1 MCEKKKHPKDPSRRT
16 FIQSMG
22 VGVVGGM
29 LIPGTMTPEAEAQP
43 SITAHERDMPLNITI
58 NKKAY
63 HLKIRPETT
72 LVQVIRD
79 ILGLTGTKIVCN
91 NGQCG
96 GCTVLLDG
104 EAVYSCHILALDT
117 EGKEVTTIEGLMK
130 GEELHPMQEAFLEQ
144 DGLQCGFCTPGQIMT
159 AVGLV
164 NQIPEPTSADIRTGM
179 AGTLCRCAAYPNI
192 EKAVTDGAARMKKNP
207 GGEK

>member
-1 MCEKKKHPKDPSRRT
+1 MCDHKKHPKNPSRRT

-22 VGVVGGM
+22 AGVVGSV
-29 LIPGTMTPEAEAQP
+29 LIPGTLSPVAEAAP
-43 SITAHERDMPLNITI
+43 LSNAHAGDMPLTITI
-58 NKKAY
+58 NRKVY

-72 LVQVIRD
+72 LVEVIRD
-79 ILGLTGTKIVCN
+79 ILGMTGTKIVCN

-104 EAVYSCHILALDT
+104 EAVYSCHMLALDA
-117 EGKEVTTIEGLMK
+117 EGREVTTIEGLMN

-144 DGLQCGFCTPGQIMT
+144 DGLQCGFCTPGQIMA

-164 NQIPEPTSADIRTGM
+164 NHLPEPTSDDIRNGM

-192 EKAVTDGAARMKKNP
+192 EKAVTDGAGRMKKAS